1 MSRHSSLGINP
12 LCHDAGTS
20 SPSPC
25 IPGQMPTF
33 AGDAFLGPSP
43 GPNLLPCLDQNGNAP
58 DVGVHPGSYL
68 LAKDGSGE
76 QSYLPCARA
85 YPPFDR
91 LSGSI
96 LPLTPPS
103 MVSGLSLTPFDTSQP
118 LSRQSSAFDFGNGV
132 SMTRHPSSQSFQNG
146 GVSLQDSSLR
156 VEQNT
161 PCARS
166 PTSDPEL
173 HFMGSGLVSSHAY
186 AAPPF
191 DFTMFPSPSGD
202 QLMQRSGS
210 NLSFASAWSSPSG
223 VQHPPRETGT
233 NLLENHTATNI
244 RPNFADTLS
253 LPTASQSNL
262 ARRTQRRFRIPR
274 PPYRRPRG
282 PKVFCTHCNDQPE
295 GFRGEHELRRHIN
308 ARHSHVVRKYV
319 CRDPASVGLVSTV
332 SLIQP
337 LSECKACTSGK
348 AYGTDYNAAAH
359 LRRTHFRSKPLRGRN
374 KRPGDER
381 RGGNGGGSWPPMCEL
396 KPWIM
401 EVSVACA
408 EDDAAAA
415 APTISPVQLDDG
427 ANHDNHVMALVAGD
441 DVSHPPDFYNPTSF
455 VDDATYGVTAWTETG
470 CTLDQFLAPFDFSAE
485 NQVFPGAINNE

>member
-1 MSRHSSLGINP
+1 MSTHPSLGMNP
-12 LCHDAGTS
+12 LYHNAGAS
-20 SPSPC
+20 SPSPHV
-25 IPGQMPTF
+25 PGHMPTF
-33 AGDAFLGPSP
+33 AGNAFLGPSP
-43 GPNLLPCLDQNGNAP
+43 GSNLLPCLDQNGNAP

-76 QSYLPCARA
+76 QSYLACAQA
-85 YPPFDR
+85 YSPLNR
-91 LSGSI
+91 VSSSI

-103 MVSGLSLTPFDTSQP
+103 MVSGLTPFEASQP
-118 LSRQSSAFDFGNGV
+118 LSRHSSALDSGNGV
-132 SMTRHPSSQSFQNG
+132 YMTRHPSSQSLPTG

-156 VEQNT
+156 VDQNT
-161 PCARS
+161 PCAMS

-173 HFMGSGLVSSHAY
+173 FFMGSGLVTSHAY
-186 AAPPF
+186 PAPPF
-191 DFTMFPSPSGD
+191 DYTMFPSPTSSPS
-202 QLMQRSGS
+202 MQRSGS
-210 NLSFASAWSSPSG
+210 NLSLASALSLASG
-223 VQHPPRETGT
+223 GQQHPSRETGT
-233 NLLENHTATNI
+233 NLLENNMVTSI
-244 RPNFADTLS
+244 RPNFADTLP

-262 ARRTQRRFRIPR
+262 AHRTQRRLRIPR

-319 CRDPASVGLVSTV
+319 CRDPASVGLSSTV
-332 SLIQP
+332 SLIRP

-401 EVSVACA
+401 EVSVVCA

-415 APTISPVQLDDG
+415 APTISPLQLDDG

-441 DVSHPPDFYNPTSF
+441 DISHPPDFFNPTSF

-470 CTLDQFLAPFDFSAE
+470 FTQDQFLAPVDFCDQS
-485 NQVFPGAINNE
+485 QVFPGAINNE